1 MLVEK
6 RRDRLTDEYKI
17 LYIKTFGVPP
27 GPNAIRQIA
36 EEMNW
41 LLSGC
46 KYKWIEYAKYFKV
59 RLLVKDK

>member
-1 MLVEK
+1 MLVET
-6 RRDRLTDEYKI
+6 RRQRLTDEYKI

-46 KYKWIEYAKYFKV
+46 KYKWIEYGKYFKV